1 MYFDQSPL
9 TNRPVQKWLGAALAL
24 LFLGT
29 AVPKEARAQSDTE
42 QIWSTVQTFFQ
53 ALSSSD
59 STLLSQVYMPEGRFY
74 SVSAGANGIRTGS
87 STHESVH
94 AMFRRPEIKSWSGAG
109 IRLFQCTAAPRWHPC
124 RMTSTPTRALSH
136 IAA

>member
-9 TNRPVQKWLGAALAL
+9 THRPVQKWLGAALAL

-59 STLLSQVYMPEGRFY
+59 STLLSQVYMPEGMFY
-74 SVSAGANGIRTGS
+74 SVSAGANGIRTG
-87 STHESVH
+87 
-94 AMFRRPEIKSWSGAG
+94 
-109 IRLFQCTAAPRWHPC
+109 
-124 RMTSTPTRALSH
+124 
-136 IAA
+136 